1 MGDFKTQR
9 NKNGASQAAAHR
21 NTGGSGGGFY
31 LEDNRSK
38 SVLQRKENNT
48 GLPDDLKT
56 GVENLSGYSMDDVK
70 VHYNSDQ
77 PAQLNAHAFAQ
88 GTDIH
93 LASGQEQH
101 LPHEAWHVVQQKQ
114 GRVQPTKQLKKSID
128 INDDEDL
135 EQEADIMG
143 DKSLESGIGTLQM
156 KSLGGTIQ
164 FGNSPSAPKAEDDD
178 SDDDGAFVPQ
188 EQEET
193 SSVTGLT
200 RTESLRIA
208 QRGWEAKET
217 EARDRLN
224 ALMEEQKNGDERRD
238 ELRTELNV
246 QMAETVG
253 SDIGSAL
260 AGGGVP
266 GIGQDPMEM
275 HGEMKTLEK
284 RGEMEDEIKA
294 SQERDTQIDR
304 EFEEAKEQIAQARE
318 YQIEIERR
326 LSESGSKDEE

>member
-70 VHYNSDQ
+70 VHYNSDK
-77 PAQLNAHAFAQ
+77 PAQLNAHAYAQ

-128 INDDEDL
+128 INDDEAL
-135 EQEADIMG
+135 EQEADVMG
-143 DKSLESGIGTLQM
+143 GKSLESGSETLQM
-156 KSLGGTIQ
+156 KSLGGIIQ
-164 FGNSPSAPKAEDDD
+164 FGNSYSTTKSEDDD
-178 SDDDGAFVPQ
+178 SDDDTPAPQ
-188 EQEET
+188 QQEERN
-193 SSVTGLT
+193 SVTGLT
-200 RTESLRIA
+200 EKESLEIA
-208 QRGWEAKET
+208 KRGWEDRED
-217 EARDRLN
+217 EARAKLE
-224 ALMEEQKNGDERRD
+224 ALVVEQKKGDERRD
-238 ELRTELNV
+238 ELRAELNAQV
-246 QMAETVG
+246 VETVG
-253 SDIGSAL
+253 GDIGSAL
-260 AGGGVP
+260 VGGGVP
-266 GIGQDPMEM
+266 GVGQDPMET
-275 HGEMKTLEK
+275 HSDMKTLEK
-284 RGEMEDEIKA
+284 RGEMQNELTA
-294 SQERDTQIDR
+294 SQERDTQIDQ

-326 LSESGSKDEE
+326 LSESDSDGDE